1 MARVRK
7 AKSSIDDNPMLP
19 FAWEEV
25 RAIERAPAAVARLRA
40 RSRPTPKPKPKS
52 ASEPAPA
59 SPVVPLRQALPRPMP
74 STPFGT
80 WLLGQAKDDG
90 WIGDLA
96 KAAKADRAFP
106 RAGDADAVRAR
117 LSLAGAEAD
126 MVEAVDAA
134 ERAWLAC

>member
-1 MARVRK
+1 MARVGRRK
-7 AKSSIDDNPMLP
+7 APILTNDNPMLP
-19 FAWEEV
+19 FAWEEIAV
-25 RAIERAPAAVARLRA
+25 VECVPAPVVKPALV
-40 RSRPTPKPKPKS
+40 PKPRPN
-52 ASEPAPA
+52 PATA
-59 SPVVPLRQALPRPMP
+59 PVLSRRPVPRSLP

-80 WLLGQAKDDG
+80 WLLAQTQNDG

-106 RAGDADAVRAR
+106 RGGDADAVRQR

-134 ERAWLAC
+134 ELAWLTV

>member
-1 MARVRK
+1 MARVGRRK
-7 AKSSIDDNPMLP
+7 APILTNENPMLP
-19 FAWEEV
+19 FAWEE
-25 RAIERAPAAVARLRA
+25 IAAVECVPAPVVKPRLV
-40 RSRPTPKPKPKS
+40 PKPKPV
-52 ASEPAPA
+52 
-59 SPVVPLRQALPRPMP
+59 PVAVPVPVLSRRPIPRPLP

-80 WLLGQAKDDG
+80 WLLAQAQKDG

-106 RAGDADAVRAR
+106 RGGDADAVRQR

-134 ERAWLAC
+134 ELAWLTV